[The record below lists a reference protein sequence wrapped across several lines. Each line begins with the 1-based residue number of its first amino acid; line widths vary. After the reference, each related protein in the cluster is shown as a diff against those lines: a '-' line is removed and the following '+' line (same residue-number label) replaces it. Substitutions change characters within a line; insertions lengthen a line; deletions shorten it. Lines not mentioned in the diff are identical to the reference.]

1 LRSSWLSRSYS
12 GSPIGPAEW
21 TIRKMF
27 RRVGHGRCPFR
38 WLLSTDNGSPTPAY
52 RLLDLYFAGDK
63 RGGQVDQA
71 RIEAVAA
78 VEERRF
84 RDDRPASLTATSRAA
99 GTMPRGVPVS
109 WMDELYDHPPVW
121 VSHGAGSRFWDLD
134 GHEYVDMYVADMSAF
149 CGHAPAP
156 VVRAVCERVAAGSQ
170 FLLPSEDALVVAEE
184 LAQRYGMAKWQFTL
198 SASQANA
205 EVVRIARVRTGREKV
220 VVFDGKYHG
229 HLEPT
234 LAVLEDGRI
243 LPEYTGLP
251 AAVTANLRI
260 VPFNDL
266 DAVQRALAPGDV
278 ALLMAEPAMTNAGFL
293 LPDPGFHDGLRE
305 LTRRHGTLLA
315 IDETHTLVT
324 AYGGLTTEWGLEP
337 DLLTVGKSI
346 AGGVPLGAYG
356 MTDDVAAVLRP
367 PAGGAAV
374 SGIAYDEVATGGTL
388 FANALSM
395 AAARAALTE
404 VLTREAF
411 IATARLGET
420 LAAGLRAHI
429 RQAGLPWSVNAHGS
443 HAYYFFSPQP
453 PREAR
458 GARDADDPGLRA
470 LIRLFLANRGLWES
484 GWWLGP
490 TVSVAHT
497 PQDVQ
502 SYLDTIGELI
512 QAVT

>member
-1 LRSSWLSRSYS
+1 
-12 GSPIGPAEW
+12 
-21 TIRKMF
+21 M
-27 RRVGHGRCPFR
+27 
-38 WLLSTDNGSPTPAY
+38 
-52 RLLDLYFAGDK
+52 
-63 RGGQVDQA
+63 DQA
-71 RIEAVAA
+71 KVAPLA
-78 VEERRF
+78 ASESERF
-84 RDDRPASLTATSRAA
+84 RNERPRSRNATARATR
-99 GTMPRGVPVS
+99 TMPRGVPMS

-156 VVRAVCERVAAGSQ
+156 VVRAVSERIAGGGQ
-170 FLLPSEDALVVAEE
+170 FLLPSGDALVVAEA

-198 SASQANA
+198 SATQANT
-205 EVVRIARVRTGREKV
+205 EVVRVARVRTGREKV

-234 LAVLEDGRI
+234 LGVLDDGRVR
-243 LPEYTGLP
+243 PEYTGL
-251 AAVTANLRI
+251 AAEVTANLRI

-266 DAVQRALAPGDV
+266 QAAERALAPGDV
-278 ALLMAEPAMTNAGFL
+278 ALLLTEPAMTNAGFL
-293 LPDPGFHDGLRE
+293 LPEPGFHDGLRE
-305 LTRRHGTLLA
+305 ITRRHGTLLA

-324 AYGGLTTEWGLEP
+324 AHGGLTTEWGLEP

-356 MTDDVAAVLRP
+356 MTDDVAEVLRP
-367 PAGGAAV
+367 PPGGAVV

-404 VLTREAF
+404 VLTPDAF
-411 IATARLGET
+411 ITSATLGEK

-429 RQAGLPWSVNAHGS
+429 DRAGLPWSVNALGS

-453 PREAR
+453 PRDAR
-458 GARDADDPGLRA
+458 GARDADDPALRA
-470 LIRLFLANRGLWES
+470 LIRLFLANRGIWES

-497 PQDVQ
+497 AADVDA
-502 SYLDTIGELI
+502 YLDAIAEFT
-512 QAVT
+512 QAVA

>member
-1 LRSSWLSRSYS
+1 
-12 GSPIGPAEW
+12 
-21 TIRKMF
+21 
-27 RRVGHGRCPFR
+27 
-38 WLLSTDNGSPTPAY
+38 
-52 RLLDLYFAGDK
+52 
-63 RGGQVDQA
+63 VDQA
-71 RIEAVAA
+71 RIGALAVA
-78 VEERRF
+78 EEQRF
-84 RDDRPASLTATSRAA
+84 RDARPRSMEATSRAMR
-99 GTMPRGVPVS
+99 TMPRGVPVT

-156 VVRAVCERVAAGSQ
+156 VVRAVSERMAAGNQ
-170 FLLPSEDALVVAEE
+170 FLLPSEDALVVAEA
-184 LAQRYGMAKWQFTL
+184 LAERYGMAKWQFTL
-198 SASQANA
+198 SATQANA
-205 EVVRIARVRTGREKV
+205 EVIRIARVRTGRGTV

-234 LAVLEDGRI
+234 LAVLQDGRI
-243 LPEYTGLP
+243 VPEYTGLP
-251 AAVTANLRI
+251 AAVTANVRI

-266 DAVQRALAPGDV
+266 DAVERALAPGDV
-278 ALLMAEPAMTNAGFL
+278 ALLMTEPAMTNAGFL
-293 LPDPGFHDGLRE
+293 LPDPGFHEGLRE
-305 LTRRHGTLLA
+305 MTRRHGTLLA

-337 DLLTVGKSI
+337 DVLTVGKSI

-404 VLTREAF
+404 VLTPAAF
-411 IATARLGET
+411 SAAARLGEI
-420 LAAGLRAHI
+420 LATGLQAHI
-429 RQAGLPWSVNAHGS
+429 HRAGLPWSVSAHGA
-443 HAYYFFSPQP
+443 HACYFFSPQP
-453 PREAR
+453 PRDAR
-458 GARDADDPGLRA
+458 GSRHIDDPGLRA
-470 LIRLFLANRGLWES
+470 LIRLFLANRGVWES

-497 PQDVQ
+497 PQDVAA
-502 SYLDTIGELI
+502 YLDAIGEFTE
-512 QAVT
+512 AVT

>member
-1 LRSSWLSRSYS
+1 
-12 GSPIGPAEW
+12 
-21 TIRKMF
+21 M
-27 RRVGHGRCPFR
+27 
-38 WLLSTDNGSPTPAY
+38 
-52 RLLDLYFAGDK
+52 
-63 RGGQVDQA
+63 DQA
-71 RIEAVAA
+71 RIGALAVA
-78 VEERRF
+78 EEQRF
-84 RDDRPASLTATSRAA
+84 RDIRPRSMAATSRATR
-99 GTMPRGVPVS
+99 TMPRGVPVS

-121 VSHGAGSRFWDLD
+121 VSHGAGARFWDLD

-156 VVRAVCERVAAGSQ
+156 VVRAVSERMAAGNQ
-170 FLLPSEDALVVAEE
+170 FLLPSEDALVVAEA
-184 LAQRYGMAKWQFTL
+184 LAERYGLPKWQFTL
-198 SASQANA
+198 SATQANA
-205 EVVRIARVRTGREKV
+205 EVIRIARVRTGRSTV

-234 LAVLEDGRI
+234 LAVLQDGRVV
-243 LPEYTGLP
+243 PEYTGLP
-251 AAVTANLRI
+251 AAVTSNVRI

-266 DAVQRALAPGDV
+266 AAVERALAPGDV

-293 LPDPGFHDGLRE
+293 LPDPGFHEGLRE

-395 AAARAALTE
+395 AAARAALTQ
-404 VLTREAF
+404 VLTPQAVS
-411 IATARLGET
+411 AAARLGEV
-420 LAAGLRAHI
+420 LATGLRARIH
-429 RQAGLPWSVNAHGS
+429 RAGLPWSVSAHGA
-443 HAYYFFSPQP
+443 HACYFFSPQP
-453 PREAR
+453 PRDAR
-458 GARDADDPGLRA
+458 GSRDIDDPGLRA
-470 LIRLFLANRGLWES
+470 LIRLFLANRGVWES

-497 PQDVQ
+497 PQDVAA
-502 SYLDTIGELI
+502 YLDAIGEFTE
-512 QAVT
+512 AVT